1 MTLTRKAPKAK
12 TCEICGT
19 SFTPASYLQAARVCS
34 PQCGGI
40 AGRAKTEA
48 IKKEAIRSKRK
59 ADAAERKADAVKRES
74 QKSRSLWIA
83 EAQTAFNAYVR
94 ARDVGQP
101 CICCGRTSHGDSI
114 GGTWDAGHYRSRGS
128 SPHLRFDER
137 NCHAQLKHCNRYLS
151 GNVVGYRAGL
161 IQRIGLE
168 TVEAL
173 EADQAPRKLSIDDL
187 KAVKA
192 TYTAKAKELKAAQ
205 T

>member
-12 TCEICGT
+12 TC
-19 SFTPASYLQAARVCS
+19 RVCRSSFQPVIPMATCCS
-34 PQCGGI
+34 PFC
-40 AGRAKTEA
+40 ALTKA
-48 IKKEAIRSKRK
+48 RSDRGK
-59 ADAAERKADAVKRES
+59 AEKVALVKERKADAVKRES
-74 QKSRSLWIA
+74 QKNRSQWIA

-94 ARDVGQP
+94 ARDCGQP

-173 EADQAPRKLSIDDL
+173 EADQAPRKLTIDDL
-187 KAVKA
+187 KAIKA

-205 T
+205 A